1 MSVRPTVREK
11 LGLSIRST
19 LIEKQGM
26 SVRPTVR
33 EKLGLSVRSTVKEKW
48 GMSVCSNPNFGCT
61 FSHGLESREKEIIEI
76 ELDNYIQTSKFGI
89 S

>member
-1 MSVRPTVREK
+1 
-11 LGLSIRST
+11 
-19 LIEKQGM
+19 M